1 MTLLLWTPGCLLG
14 ASWLKSLYEYLEQN
28 TALAENGFK
37 AAGIIDLFTNS

>member
-1 MTLLLWTPGCLLG
+1 MTLTMMSSMKPLG

-37 AAGIIDLFTNS
+37 AAGNIDLFTNS